1 VHIVSAIVIIR
12 SALPQSGEEKWSRTM
27 EISDAAPRNRDSSA
41 GLKPLSVTVRTA
53 QDLIGIKNTKI
64 WELISDGTV
73 ETVSIGKR
81 RLVIFASIE
90 RLIEALRQKQP
101 ERSRSRQMDRAI
113 EASVSARRTRKTSFQ
128 PPTTPVEGRS
138 PASRRGR
145 RPQPHK

>member
-1 VHIVSAIVIIR
+1 MRRAYCVSAIVIIR

-27 EISDAAPRNRDSSA
+27 EISDAAPHNRDLSA
-41 GLKPLSVTVRTA
+41 GLKPLAVTVRTA

-90 RLIEALRQKQP
+90 RLIEALRQKQS
-101 ERSRSRQMDRAI
+101 ERSRSRRMDRAI
-113 EASVSARRTRKTSFQ
+113 EASVSARRACKTSF
-128 PPTTPVEGRS
+128 R
-138 PASRRGR
+138 ASY
-145 RPQPHK
+145 PQPVRRMRR